1 MVNVTVTVAIR
12 LSPCLTRIEAGFGGG
27 QLLPELTRFFIWFWR
42 HHYFNNGEQIAGVG
56 FAHESFPFDTQSLPC
71 LTARWHR
78 QQNALFQGGHRHFRA
93 QRGLPWRQRQD
104 DLQVMTDNIE

>member
-1 MVNVTVTVAIR
+1 MSYADRSWLRRRPIVAR
-12 LSPCLTRIEAGFGGG
+12 AHAL
-27 QLLPELTRFFIWFWR
+27 FIWFWR

-104 DLQVMTDNIE
+104 DLRL

>member
-42 HHYFNNGEQIAGVG
+42 HDNFNNGEQIAGVG
-56 FAHESFPFDTQSLPC
+56 FAHQPFPLIRSRCP
-71 LTARWHR
+71 A
-78 QQNALFQGGHRHFRA
+78 
-93 QRGLPWRQRQD
+93 
-104 DLQVMTDNIE
+104 